1 MIKNF
6 EPLIV
11 IQGRVDTVRR
21 ATVHVQN
28 EGSEGDSV
36 YECSKQ
42 HFVFKKLCPL

>member
-1 MIKNF
+1 M
-6 EPLIV
+6 

-21 ATVHVQN
+21 AAVHVQN

-42 HFVFKKLCPL
+42 HFVFKKLKAMGRKK